1 MQCLSEEDRSV
12 LSQALAILD
21 RRIPGTSYLTNPE
34 DVRDY
39 IRLSLGPEF
48 NEHFAM
54 LFLDSAHRILCF
66 KRLFQGTIDSA
77 AVYPRVIVQQ
87 ALACNAASA
96 IAVHNH
102 PSGIVE
108 PSQADRILTSKIK
121 DALSLIDV
129 RLLDHFVVGS
139 SEIFSFAE
147 NGLL

>member
-1 MQCLSEEDRSV
+1 MNKTKGCLI
-12 LSQALAILD
+12 A
-21 RRIPGTSYLTNPE
+21 N
-34 DVRDY
+34 
-39 IRLSLGPEF
+39 
-48 NEHFAM
+48 FATVP
-54 LFLDSAHRILCF
+54 
-66 KRLFQGTIDSA
+66 TIDSA

-139 SEIFSFAE
+139 SKIFSFAE